1 MKKLY
6 IFLLVLFVV
15 QQTYSQTGKTYPD
28 GKGGEVYFP
37 LGDISFADELVSFK
51 VGDPAP
57 IEGYGPE
64 KTLQVPDY
72 KGNYEKKY
80 TTLGYGGE
88 LIVKFNDNT
97 LADIEGPDLYI
108 FEIGPLIEPVD
119 VYISKEGENWISIGR
134 TGGGFSEID
143 ISEFVEPSAIF
154 RYVKIVDI
162 KKKKSGKWPGADID
176 AIGAIGSAFN
186 FKLNSAFLF
195 DTGNAV
201 LKKTEELSKVV
212 DKIKEISEY
221 TVVVEGH
228 TDNVGSA
235 ETNKILSEKRAQ
247 EVKGFLVKN
256 GIIADS
262 ITTKAYGESN
272 PVSDNTT
279 EEGREQNRRVE
290 IVVLPSKR

>member
-6 IFLLVLFVV
+6 TLLLLIFII
-15 QQTYSQTGKTYPD
+15 QQTYSQTGKTFPD

-37 LGDISFADELVSFK
+37 LGDISFADEIISFK
-51 VGDPAP
+51 VGEPSP

-64 KTLQVPDY
+64 NALKIPDY
-72 KGNYEKKY
+72 TGDFEKKY
-80 TTLGYGGE
+80 TSLGYGGE

-108 FEIGPLIEPVD
+108 FEIGPLVEPVD
-119 VYISKEGENWISIGR
+119 VYISEEGENWISVGR
-134 TGGGFSEID
+134 TGGGFSELD
-143 ISEFVEPSAIF
+143 ISKFVEPSNVF

-176 AIGAIGSAFN
+176 AIGAIGSGFN

-195 DTGNAV
+195 DTGNAA
-201 LKKTEELSKVV
+201 LKDTGELSAVV
-212 DKIKEISEY
+212 EKIKGIGDY
-221 TVVVEGH
+221 TIIIEGH

-235 ETNKILSEKRAQ
+235 ESNKALSEKRAE
-247 EVKGFLVKN
+247 EVKSFFVEN
-256 GIIADS
+256 GISAKS
-262 ITTKAYGESN
+262 ITIKAYGESN
-272 PVSDNTT
+272 PVMDNAT

-290 IVVLPSKR
+290 IVVLPSKK